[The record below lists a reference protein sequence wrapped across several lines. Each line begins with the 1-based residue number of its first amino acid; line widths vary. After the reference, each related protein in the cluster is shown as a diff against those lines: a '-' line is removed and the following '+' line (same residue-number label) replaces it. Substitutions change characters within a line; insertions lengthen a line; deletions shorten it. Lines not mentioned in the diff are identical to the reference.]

1 MDEILLLLA
10 GGGFVT
16 GEAMCR
22 ALGVSRMAV
31 HKRIEGLRALGIEIE
46 ARSNRGY
53 RLVHPENVLA
63 APLLSRGLATTWAGR
78 PMRCLPQVSSTNQVL
93 KEMAEQ
99 GAPHGQLVLAEAQ
112 EAGRGRR
119 GRGWVSPPGLGLWS
133 SLLVRPPVPAA
144 QASGLTMLAAMA
156 VCDAI
161 SSACALEAGIKW
173 PNDVVLSGKKLTG
186 ILVELNA
193 DMDSIHWAVV
203 GVGINVN
210 HTSGDFPEDLRN
222 KATSLAVVLGEPV
235 DRGPLLRAYLEA
247 FEARYQQWIAG
258 GFSALRPDYERY
270 SRTLGR
276 AVRVVSLD
284 RSFTGTAEGMDELG
298 ALLVRRED
306 GEVERVLA
314 GDVSVRGLMGY
325 VD

>member
-22 ALGVSRMAV
+22 TLGISRMAV

-53 RLVHPENVLA
+53 RLVRPGDVLA
-63 APLLSRGLATTWAGR
+63 APLLSRELTTAWAGR
-78 PMRCLPQVSSTNQVL
+78 PMRCLPQVASTNLVL

-99 GAPHGQLVLAEAQ
+99 GAPHGQLVLAETQ

-119 GRGWVSPPGLGLWS
+119 GRGWVSQPWLGLWS
-133 SLLVRPPVPAA
+133 SLLVRPPVPPA
-144 QASGLTMLAAMA
+144 QASGLTVLAAMA
-156 VCDAI
+156 VCDAV
-161 SSACALEAGIKW
+161 SSVYALDPGIKW
-173 PNDVVLSGKKLTG
+173 PNDVVLSGRKLTG
-186 ILVELNA
+186 ILVELHA
-193 DMDSIHWAVV
+193 DLDSIYWAVV

-210 HTSGDFPEDLRN
+210 HAAKDFPEELRD
-222 KATSLAVVLGEPV
+222 KATSLALVLGRQM
-235 DRGPLLRAYLEA
+235 DRGPLLRAYLTA
-247 FEARYQQWIAG
+247 FEARYQQWIDG
-258 GFSALRPDYERY
+258 GFAALEPDYRRY
-270 SRTLGR
+270 SRTLGQT
-276 AVRVVSLD
+276 VRVESLD
-284 RSFTGTAEGMDELG
+284 KVFIGTAEELDELG

-306 GEVERVLA
+306 GTMERVLA